1 MTFSLYTIITLL
13 ASLNNINKFCNSLNF
28 VTKCRGIIMRSNR
41 FYPLFMNTEN
51 SNKINLN
58 SDKSIILEIFTK
70 KTYFSDETQRNQ
82 MLSQITSDVEKTDF
96 IAYNS
101 LYKKDKE
108 DKMSVV
114 LDSPVMKV
122 VDLIFNPIALVF
134 TLYFSILGYNKFSS
148 FFSSLRSLLTGKKN
162 KSEDTTTVAKLE
174 ELPYQVFECEV
185 CEMQMRPAKG
195 RAEKIFGRDRFRCSR
210 CGSKASSYFN
220 IDDLSD
226 PRAVERIERLAKEKE
241 DEDSLGDD
249 DVDTTDK

>member
-1 MTFSLYTIITLL
+1 MLLTLSLLLAVSLSDVSRILYTNGLIVSKRINFRRDSYYKTFDLSENVDLKSQGDKTL
-13 ASLNNINKFCNSLNF
+13 
-28 VTKCRGIIMRSNR
+28 
-41 FYPLFMNTEN
+41 
-51 SNKINLN
+51 
-58 SDKSIILEIFTK
+58 ILEIFTK
-70 KTYFSDETQRNQ
+70 KTYFSDETSRDKMLNQ
-82 MLSQITSDVEKTDF
+82 IISETDEASPDF

-134 TLYFSILGYNKFSS
+134 TLYFSILGYNKFSG
-148 FFSSLRSLLTGKKN
+148 FFSFITSLLTGKK
-162 KSEDTTTVAKLE
+162 KSPEEKVVKFE

-195 RAEKIFGRDRFRCSR
+195 RAEKIFGRERFRCSR
-210 CGSKASSYFN
+210 CGAKASAYFN

-226 PRAVERIERLAKEKE
+226 PRAVERLERIAREKE
-241 DEDSLGDD
+241 EEDSLGDD
-249 DVDTTDK
+249 VDPASNA